1 MTQRLQF
8 VTFLCISK
16 SLFGRIVK
24 IIRIIQ
30 IHKSEYGEFDS
41 GSERTLAMRLKHASR
56 AGLFG
61 QLDKLAAN
69 W

>member
-1 MTQRLQF
+1 M
-8 VTFLCISK
+8 
-16 SLFGRIVK
+16 
-24 IIRIIQ
+24 